1 LLTRQSLDFY
11 SNRVMA
17 ADLG

>member
-1 LLTRQSLDFY
+1 LLTEQSLAFF